1 MDIWQV
7 AFECIHH
14 YPIILK
20 QSCVLGCVGEAV
32 FNIIILAIV
41 TIFII
46 IPLLVVLVIIIISI
60 FIIVSHHIDASDPLV
75 FGGIGETVLKG
86 LEGHWKTQSTQ
97 LAVKQ

>member
-32 FNIIILAIV
+32 FNIIILVIV
-41 TIFII
+41 TICII
-46 IPLLVVLVIIIISI
+46 IPLLMILVFITIISSSL
-60 FIIVSHHIDASDPLV
+60 SHHIDTSDPLI

-86 LEGHWKTQSTQ
+86 LEGHWQTQPTQ
-97 LAVKQ
+97 LAVKL

>member
-7 AFECIHH
+7 AFDCIHH

-20 QSCVLGCVGEAV
+20 QSCVLGCVGETV

-46 IPLLVVLVIIIISI
+46 IPLLVVLVIILISI
-60 FIIVSHHIDASDPLV
+60 FIIVSPH
-75 FGGIGETVLKG
+75 
-86 LEGHWKTQSTQ
+86 
-97 LAVKQ
+97 

>member
-46 IPLLVVLVIIIISI
+46 IPLLVVLVIIIISRGI
-60 FIIVSHHIDASDPLV
+60 LV
-75 FGGIGETVLKG
+75 ILVMLQVW
-86 LEGHWKTQSTQ
+86 LEKN
-97 LAVKQ
+97 